1 MRTIHLWGFICLLIT
16 FAGPSYGDYLFNNR
30 NTLVGGK
37 AALMGGAYTA
47 LSEDLSGA
55 YYNPAGIVSS
65 SSTTELPMTIY
76 SLKMVD
82 RVNTTNGIIF
92 SNTGNS
98 LSTLPTSL
106 GKIWKL
112 SDSLATS
119 IALFRTD
126 DLDFRSTGYSTL
138 FSGFG
143 TVELTQQTWLGGP
156 SISKRITPNFDAG
169 ISFFLQYSSVRFL
182 GRFDSDILMGDRQN
196 DVWSLGLIPVVG
208 LKWRLNDDL
217 KLGMAW
223 SGETHN
229 LEGLNHAIYQPLD
242 ISPPFRAPIQYK
254 DGKGDIRT
262 PGKLSLGLAQKLSC
276 HCSLSLDYVYYLPLD
291 YAFPNE
297 PLRTTESTNHHKE
310 KSHHDISLGGE
321 WHSEDAVWTVLGG
334 LFTNTSSATS
344 QNLSEKVD
352 SNGLSLGL
360 SKNTKIGQIS
370 GGIVAQYGS
379 SPSQVS
385 DYLPGGGYA
394 ESASWKR
401 TQINFLMGLTIPF
414 DNHSSNGASQQ
425 P

>member
-1 MRTIHLWGFICLLIT
+1 MHLRGFLYLLIT
-16 FAGPSYGDYLFNNR
+16 VASPSYGDYLFNNR

-65 SSTTELPMTIY
+65 SSMTELPLTIY
-76 SLKMVD
+76 SLKRVE
-82 RVNTTNGIIF
+82 RVNTTDGIIF
-92 SNTGNS
+92 PNAANS
-98 LSTLPTSL
+98 LSTFPTSL

-112 SDSLATS
+112 SDSAAAS
-119 IALFRTD
+119 IALFKTD

-138 FSGFG
+138 SSGFG
-143 TVELTQQTWLGGP
+143 TVELTQQTWLVGP
-156 SISKRITPNFDAG
+156 SISKRLAPNFDVG
-169 ISFFLQYSSVRFL
+169 MSLFLHYSTVRFL
-182 GRFDSDILMGDRQN
+182 GRFDSDFLMGDRQN

-217 KLGMAW
+217 KMGMAW

-229 LEGLNHAIYQPLD
+229 LAGENSAFYQPLD
-242 ISPPFRAPIQYK
+242 TSPPYRAPIQRK

-262 PGKLSLGLAQKLSC
+262 PGKLSFGIAQNLSC
-276 HCSLSLDYVYYLPLD
+276 DCSLSLDYIYYLPLD

-297 PLRTTESTNHHKE
+297 PLRTTESTNYHKE
-310 KSHHDISLGGE
+310 RSHHDISLGGE
-321 WHSEDAVWTVLGG
+321 WHSEDAVWAVLGG
-334 LFTNTSSATS
+334 IFTNTSSATS

-352 SNGLSLGL
+352 SYGLSLGL

-379 SPSQVS
+379 SPNQVS
-385 DYLPGGGYA
+385 DYLQGGGYA

-401 TQINFLMGLTIPF
+401 MQINFLLGLTVPF
-414 DNHSSNGASQQ
+414 NNHSSNGSSQQ